1 MIKTLGVKFIGKRR
15 IIRSFTFI
23 LCLLPLINLIIQF
36 LLHGLGANPIEY
48 IIRDLGDWAL
58 RFLILVLF
66 LGFLLSIPNFRV
78 LFVIRRMLGL
88 FSFFY
93 ISLHLSMYIILDQF
107 FNFVEIWEDILK
119 RRYIT
124 LGFLSFALLLPLALT
139 SSDQSIKRLGYKTWK
154 VLHRL
159 IYPASILAVIHYFM
173 MIKANYTEPLI
184 YAIILGFLILS
195 RLTKKFI
202 HSQP

>member
-36 LLHGLGANPIEY
+36 LFHGLGANPIEY

>member
-1 MIKTLGVKFIGKRR
+1 VIKTLGVKFIGKRR

-36 LLHGLGANPIEY
+36 LFHGLGANPIEY

-66 LGFLLSIPNFRV
+66 LGFLLSMPNFRV

-173 MIKANYTEPLI
+173 MIKANYT
-184 YAIILGFLILS
+184 
-195 RLTKKFI
+195 
-202 HSQP
+202 